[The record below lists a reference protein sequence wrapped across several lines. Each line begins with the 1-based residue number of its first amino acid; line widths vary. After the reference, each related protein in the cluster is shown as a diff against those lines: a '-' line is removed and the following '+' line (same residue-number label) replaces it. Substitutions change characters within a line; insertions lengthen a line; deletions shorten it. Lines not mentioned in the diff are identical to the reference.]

1 MAAVVVVVVAVAAA
15 VFATLFVAVVTVAVA
30 VAAATEVLAA
40 ATVDSDQVTF
50 CNTQARFRPIRRH
63 MIGTISLDLN
73 TYAWHDFNRT
83 DTLRGRTKGQKQA
96 IKNGT

>member
-1 MAAVVVVVVAVAAA
+1 MLLRRFGGVDD
-15 VFATLFVAVVTVAVA
+15 VAVA
-30 VAAATEVLAA
+30 VAAATEVVAVAA
-40 ATVDSDQVTF
+40 VDGDQVTF
-50 CNTQARFRPIRRH
+50 CDTQARFRSIRRH
-63 MIGTISLDLN
+63 MIGTISLDLK